1 MKPDLHLYTDLAV
14 DPFVRREFLT
24 ANTGI
29 RDTRLSQDVDDV
41 VAEAEFAA
49 CTTCCDPGPDDEQ
62 SPPLP

>member
-29 RDTRLSQDVDDV
+29 QGTLPSENVEAV